1 MKLFVR
7 SSPQVQPGGFSAF
20 GLARLVEWICGAVAL
35 ACFAYVT
42 SVVLD
47 ERAFQARQ
55 SKRLATLVEAA
66 LHPKSP
72 AIEAKPPARRL
83 VRPGD
88 PIGRLEIAAVG
99 ISSIVTDGIDELTL
113 QRGIGW
119 MPDTALP
126 GEPGNVAMAGHR
138 DTFFRGLRELK
149 LGDAI
154 HLATPTGD
162 FDYRVDSLRVVAPE
176 EIGVLASSAEPTLT
190 LVTCYPFSYLGAAPM
205 RFIVRA
211 RQVSNRPDPPLRR
224 GAT

>member
-7 SSPQVQPGGFSAF
+7 PSPQVQPGGFSIF
-20 GLARLVEWICGAVAL
+20 GLARLAEWICGAVAL

-42 SVVLD
+42 SVVID

-55 SKRLATLVEAA
+55 SKRLATLVETA
-66 LHPKSP
+66 LHPDHP
-72 AIEAKPPARRL
+72 AAEARRPARRQ
-83 VRPGD
+83 VHTGD
-88 PIGRLEIAAVG
+88 PIGRLEIASVG
-99 ISSIVTDGIDELTL
+99 ISSIVTDGVDELTL

-138 DTFFRGLRELK
+138 DTFFRGLRDLK
-149 LGDAI
+149 LGDEI

-162 FDYRVDSLRVVAPE
+162 FDYRVDSLRVVTPE
-176 EIGVLASSAEPTLT
+176 EIGVLASTAEPTLT

-205 RFIVRA
+205 RYIVRA
-211 RQVSNRPDPPLRR
+211 RQVTKNPDPPIRR
-224 GAT
+224 GIH